1 MLFFLIIL
9 KPVVIYLRWQLP
21 ATSSDLPED
30 RPGVLISS
38 YSVLLLMGFA
48 QPTSHLVAGELLP
61 RHFTLAMQPIWR
73 MAVCFCGTFRR
84 SPLLGITQHPARWS
98 SDFPQA
104 IRPATT
110 RFTWSLPCY
119 YDTMGGIQNQTPD
132 FFRADCA
139 SLCAT
144 SFSFREALDML

>member
-1 MLFFLIIL
+1 MLFFLL
-9 KPVVIYLRWQLP
+9 AVEPVVIYLRWQLP

-38 YSVLLLMGFA
+38 YSVLLPMGFT

-61 RHFTLAMQPIWR
+61 HHFTLVRLRQT
-73 MAVCFCGTFRR
+73 VCFCGTFRR

-104 IRPATT
+104 VRPATT
-110 RFTWSLPCY
+110 RFTWPVSSY
-119 YDTMGGIQNQTPD
+119 YDTMQAP
-132 FFRADCA
+132 
-139 SLCAT
+139 
-144 SFSFREALDML
+144 